1 MRGTDI
7 VLNFLLNRRTYGEC
21 TEVEIVC
28 SKYLHSPLGLA
39 SGVGLVGRLGLLGRP
54 SQYVLLL
61 YYLGRLQVVVSS
73 SEESLQSLPLLLI
86 ALSGPIVDPRP
97 ALAHHRPSTSIILL
111 N

>member
-54 SQYVLLL
+54 LQYVLTTPVLL
-61 YYLGRLQVVVSS
+61 GPLASRSLKFGGVSS
-73 SEESLQSLPLLLI
+73 VSS
-86 ALSGPIVDPRP
+86 
-97 ALAHHRPSTSIILL
+97 ALAYCT
-111 N
+111 